1 MKRVCLDVQRM
12 VVALSASMDV
22 MLTVPDWNA
31 TIYSSTYLY
40 AETPTMKGMIY
51 LFINVKNH
59 EGMYYKDSRKV
70 YWYIDRRD
78 TYI

>member
-1 MKRVCLDVQRM
+1 M

-51 LFINVKNH
+51 LLINVKNH
-59 EGMYYKDSRKV
+59 EGIISIQEKFTGILTVEICMY
-70 YWYIDRRD
+70 
-78 TYI
+78 T